1 MRDGAP
7 IDLIA
12 FVLGLAAAVPIG
24 AVFLRAAVALYNN
37 IAGGATSSSMVPEPA
52 FGKAMVISFVWHLPG
67 LVISFVVSLVVS
79 LVSAPAMLMILFPV
93 NLLVNLLI
101 MAAILSAMLPTTFGR
116 AILVTLCYIVIGVL
130 FVGGLL
136 LIGGVLITVALR

>member
-1 MRDGAP
+1 
-7 IDLIA
+7 
-12 FVLGLAAAVPIG
+12 
-24 AVFLRAAVALYNN
+24 
-37 IAGGATSSSMVPEPA
+37 
-52 FGKAMVISFVWHLPG
+52 
-67 LVISFVVSLVVS
+67 
-79 LVSAPAMLMILFPV
+79 MILFP
-93 NLLVNLLI
+93 VNLLI